1 MFFKFYFTYIY
12 KKYEICYIISMKID
26 NEEFMS
32 IISPIITHPEFI
44 KRKEYMHH
52 ENQSVYEHSI
62 NVSYIVFKMA
72 KKRKHIDL
80 KSSVI
85 GALLHDF
92 YYKPWQG
99 NKDHKPL
106 FKKHGFV
113 HAKEALENS
122 RIYFKEYLNPIVEN
136 CILRH
141 MFPLNIHPPKYKEAW
156 LVTLADKID
165 SLKIFKHPKSLPK
178 YLGIKKKKD

>member
-1 MFFKFYFTYIY
+1 MN
-12 KKYEICYIISMKID
+12 MKE
-26 NEEFMS
+26 NEFLS
-32 IISPIITHPEFI
+32 IIEPIINHPEFI
-44 KRKEYMHH
+44 KRKDYMHH

-62 NVSYIVFKMA
+62 NVAHIVYKMA
-72 KKRKHIDL
+72 KKRKNIDL
-80 KSSVI
+80 KSAVI
-85 GALLHDF
+85 GGLLHDF
-92 YYKPWQG
+92 YYKPWQN
-99 NKDHKPL
+99 NKEKRPF

-156 LVTLADKID
+156 LVTIADKKD

-178 YLGIKKKKD
+178 YLGLKKKD